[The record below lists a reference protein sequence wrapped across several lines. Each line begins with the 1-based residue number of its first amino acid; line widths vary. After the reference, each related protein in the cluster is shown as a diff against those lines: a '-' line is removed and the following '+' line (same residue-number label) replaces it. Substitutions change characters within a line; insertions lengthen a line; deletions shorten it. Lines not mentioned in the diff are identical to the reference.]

1 MDPHL
6 PAPDYGSR
14 LQRLRQRL
22 RSKRL
27 DGLLV
32 THLPNLHYLTGFTG
46 SSAVLALSRNET
58 AFFCDGRYT
67 EQAGSE
73 VQTAKVSICKA
84 SCLVAA
90 TDWLGRRCRSIGF
103 DSGHLSVSQ
112 WQHAGSKLRR
122 GKRLVPA
129 AGLVEA
135 LRMIKDATE
144 MAWLREA
151 VLLGSKLF
159 SEVLPQLRPG
169 IREDHLAAEI
179 QYRAQKFGAR
189 GMAFETIVA
198 GGPRSALPHG
208 RATSQPLP
216 ATGFVVLDFG
226 VILAG
231 YCSDMTR
238 TVHLGKPQPA
248 SRRVYDAV
256 LAAQQAAVAAVKPG
270 AAAGEI
276 DRAAR
281 SRLERDGLGKYFT
294 HSTGHGVGLEIHEAP
309 RLAKGQRLRL
319 QPGMVITIEPGV
331 YIPGE
336 GGVRIE
342 DMVLVTARGH
352 ELLTPTPKELLVI

>member
-6 PAPDYGSR
+6 SASDYGSR
-14 LQRLRQRL
+14 LQRLRSRM

-27 DGLLV
+27 NGLLV
-32 THLPNLHYLTGFTG
+32 THLPNIRYMTGFTG
-46 SSAVLALSRNET
+46 SSAVLGATQDEA

-73 VQTAKVSICKA
+73 VQTAQVINCKGP
-84 SCLVAA
+84 CLLAA
-90 TDWLGRRCRSIGF
+90 ADWLGRRCRSVGF
-103 DSGHLSVSQ
+103 DSGHLAVSQ
-112 WQHAGSKLRR
+112 WQQAGSKLPR
-122 GKRLVPA
+122 GRRLVA
-129 AGLVEA
+129 VAGLVEA
-135 LRMIKDATE
+135 LRMIKDAGE
-144 MAWLREA
+144 IHLLREA

-169 IREDHLAAEI
+169 TREDQVAAEI
-179 QYRAQKFGAR
+179 QYRALRFGAQ
-189 GMAFETIVA
+189 GMAFDTIVA
-198 GGPRSALPHG
+198 GGPRSARPHG
-208 RATSQPLP
+208 RASSQPLP
-216 ATGFVVLDFG
+216 ARGFVVLDFG

-238 TVHLGKPQPA
+238 SVHLGEPQTA
-248 SRRVYDAV
+248 SRRVYEAV
-256 LAAQQAAVAAVKPG
+256 LAAQKAAVAAVRPG
-270 AAAGEI
+270 ASAGEI

-281 SRLERDGLGKYFT
+281 SRLERSGLGQYFT

-319 QPGMVITIEPGV
+319 KPGMVITIEPGV

-342 DMVLVTARGH
+342 DMVLVTASGH
-352 ELLTPTPKELLVI
+352 EVLTPTPKELLVI